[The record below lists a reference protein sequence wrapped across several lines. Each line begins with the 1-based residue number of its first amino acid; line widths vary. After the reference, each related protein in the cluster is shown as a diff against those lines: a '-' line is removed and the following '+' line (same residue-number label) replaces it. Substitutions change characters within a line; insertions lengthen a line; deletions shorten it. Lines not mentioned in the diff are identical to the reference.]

1 MRRESY
7 SLRIF
12 RQFIHRVPTGE
23 LDVSEVISHDCFQ
36 AWMGLKR
43 SAGTDADGRKFHR
56 TLTNHLAGTVSFL
69 FSVWLKNTNFCC

>member
-12 RQFIHRVPTGE
+12 RQFIYRMPTGE
-23 LDVSEVISHDCFQ
+23 LDVSEVISHECFQ

-56 TLTNHLAGTVSFL
+56 TLTNHIAGTVSSL
-69 FSVWLKNTNFCC
+69 LYVLLVQKY